1 MIVRRHFEVEETA
14 VTIICDEEY
23 VSSIQNSIF
32 DSREIVKKCIRDFP
46 EFQWSLEPLDISGE
60 DLIEK
65 MCLAAKQAGVGPMAA
80 VAGAIAE
87 KAVQMAVYEG
97 STHCIVENGGDIA
110 LILEK
115 PVNIGIFAPAL
126 ESVGLQIDP
135 VDHILG
141 ICTSSASVGPSIS
154 FGKSDASLVISQN
167 VCLADACA
175 TKLGN
180 LVTSDDDDVI
190 KKAMDFVCNIN
201 GIDGVLVS
209 INSKIAM
216 KGSLPQLCKVHFD
229 DSSITKIEF

>member
-14 VTIICDEEY
+14 VTIICDEKY
-23 VSSIQNSIF
+23 VASIQNSIF
-32 DSREIVKKCIRDFP
+32 DSREIVKKCIRNFP
-46 EFQWSLEPLDISGE
+46 EFQWSLEPLDVSGDE
-60 DLIEK
+60 LIVK
-65 MCLAAKQAGVGPMAA
+65 MCRAAKKAGVGPMAA

-87 KAVQMAVYEG
+87 RAVQTAVNEG
-97 STHCIVENGGDIA
+97 SEHCIVENGGDIA

-115 PVNIGIFAPAL
+115 PVNIGIFAPA
-126 ESVGLQIDP
+126 VDGMGFHIDQT
-135 VDHILG
+135 DRILG

-154 FGKSDASLVISQN
+154 FGKSDASSVISED

-180 LVTSDDDDVI
+180 LVTSDDDDII
-190 KKAMDFVCNIN
+190 KKAMDAICSIEGVKGTFVA
-201 GIDGVLVS
+201 

-216 KGSLPQLCKVHFD
+216 KGSLPQLCRVSFD

>member
-1 MIVRRHFEVEETA
+1 MIIRRHFEVEETA
-14 VTIICDEEY
+14 VTIICDEKY
-23 VSSIQNSIF
+23 VPSIQNSIF
-32 DSREIVKKCIRDFP
+32 DSRETVKKCIRDFP
-46 EFQWSLEPLDISGE
+46 EFQWSLEPLEVDGN
-60 DLIEK
+60 DLIVK
-65 MCLAAKQAGVGPMAA
+65 MCRAAKKADVGPMAA

-87 KAVQMAVYEG
+87 RAVQTAVDEG
-97 STHCIVENGGDIA
+97 SGHCIVENGGDVA

-126 ESVGLQIDP
+126 EDMGFRIDP

-154 FGKSDASLVISQN
+154 FGKSDASLVISKD

-180 LVTSDDDDVI
+180 LVTSDDDKII
-190 KKAMDFVCNIN
+190 KEAMDHICSIEGIEGAFVA
-201 GIDGVLVS
+201 

-216 KGSLPQLCKVHFD
+216 KGALPQLCRVHFD